1 MAQSTARQLEMPVS
15 AAAKPE
21 KLPLKEKI
29 AYGIGDVGNN
39 FLFDLGQIYLLK
51 FYTDSLG
58 IPSAI
63 AGLVFLITKIWDAFA
78 DLSVGTWVDNRKNIG
93 SKGKFRPFILYA
105 AIPLALMDIASF
117 INPGFEMTGKIVW
130 AFVTYMLFSTVYS
143 ISNVPFGS
151 MVPAMTK
158 DPNERAQL
166 ASFRQAGSNLGLL
179 ISTVG
184 FMPIVLMVDNKT
196 TGYLA
201 AVTIFSIFGV
211 LLQWYSYKNIKE
223 RFVEEKPKADRAS
236 VREGLKNIFKN
247 TPLLVLCGANL
258 LTFTA
263 FSVKLAVQVYYA
275 QYVLKNVSI
284 VPYMGFFSIGSVFIG
299 VALVPYLVKKIGKK
313 GTFILGA
320 AIWTVADLMAY
331 LFAKDAVIFIVFAC
345 FAFFGSAFINSLNWA
360 LVSDAVE
367 YGEWKTGSRSE
378 GVVYSFFTFFRK
390 LSQALAGFI
399 PGLVLGL
406 VGYVPNA
413 QQNARA
419 ISGIKDLMFIY
430 PGVLA
435 FLTIILMAFFYK
447 LSDHRFKEIVAE
459 LAQRKRFRSKR
470 PEVVRMNK

>member
-1 MAQSTARQLEMPVS
+1 MAQNEARQLDLP
-15 AAAKPE
+15 AAAPDPE
-21 KLPLKEKI
+21 KITLKEKI

-58 IPSAI
+58 IPSTI

-78 DLSVGTWVDNRKNIG
+78 DISVGTWIDNRKNIG
-93 SKGKFRPFILYA
+93 PKGKFRPFILYA

-117 INPGFEMTGKIVW
+117 INPGFSLTGKIVW
-130 AFVTYMLFSTVYS
+130 AFATYMIFSTVYS

-158 DPNERAQL
+158 DPHERAQL

-184 FMPIVLMVDNKT
+184 FMPIVLMMNNKT
-196 TGYLA
+196 TGYLM
-201 AVTIFSIFGV
+201 AVAIFSVMGV
-211 LLQWYSYKNIKE
+211 FLQWYSYKNINE
-223 RFVEEKPKADRAS
+223 RYVEAKPKATKDSIKA
-236 VREGLKNIFKN
+236 GLKNIFKN
-247 TPLLVLCGANL
+247 TPLLILCTANL

-275 QYVLKNVSI
+275 QYVLKDVSI
-284 VPYMGFFSIGSVFIG
+284 VPYMGFFSIGSVFVG

-320 AIWTVADLMAY
+320 AIWTAADLIAY
-331 LFAKDAVIFIVFAC
+331 MVAKDAVVFMIFAC

-413 QQNARA
+413 QQSAKVIA
-419 ISGIKDLMFIY
+419 GIKDLMFIY
-430 PGVLA
+430 PGLLA
-435 FLTIILMAFFYK
+435 FITIIVMGLFYK
-447 LSDHRFKEIVAE
+447 LSDDRFNEIVAE
-459 LAQRKRFRSKR
+459 LGKRKKFTGNR
-470 PEVVRMNK
+470 PVVVETGK

>member
-1 MAQSTARQLEMPVS
+1 MNQSAARQLEMPVVPS
-15 AAAKPE
+15 KPE
-21 KLPLKEKI
+21 KIKLKEKI
-29 AYGIGDVGNN
+29 AYGIGDIGNN

-93 SKGKFRPFILYA
+93 AKGKFRPFILYA

-117 INPGFEMTGKIVW
+117 INPGFSLTGKMIW
-130 AFVTYMLFSTVYS
+130 AFITYMAFSTVYS

-184 FMPIVLMVDNKT
+184 FMPIVLLIDSKT
-196 TGYLA
+196 TGYLT

-223 RFVEEKPKADRAS
+223 RYVEEKPKASKAS
-236 VREGLKNIFKN
+236 IKEGLKNIFRN
-247 TPLLVLCGANL
+247 TPLLILCSANL

-275 QYVLKNVSI
+275 QYVLKNVAI
-284 VPYMGFFSIGSVFIG
+284 VPYMGFFSIGSVFVG

-320 AIWTVADLMAY
+320 AIWTVADLMAFF
-331 LFAKDAVIFIVFAC
+331 FAKDAVIFIIFAC

-367 YGEWKTGSRSE
+367 YGEWKTGNRSE

-399 PGLVLGL
+399 PGLVLSL
-406 VGYVPNA
+406 VGYVPNV
-413 QQNARA
+413 QQSAKA
-419 ISGIKDLMFIY
+419 ISGIKELMFIF

-435 FLTIILMAFFYK
+435 FLTIIVMGLFYK
-447 LSDHRFKEIVAE
+447 LSDDKFKEIVAE
-459 LAQRKRFRSKR
+459 LGRRKKTGSNR
-470 PEVVRMNK
+470 PVFVKVNK